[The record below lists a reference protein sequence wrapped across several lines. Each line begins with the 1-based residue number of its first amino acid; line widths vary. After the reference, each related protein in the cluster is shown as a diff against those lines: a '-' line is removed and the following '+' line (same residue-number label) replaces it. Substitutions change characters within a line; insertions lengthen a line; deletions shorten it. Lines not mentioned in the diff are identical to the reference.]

1 MERIITIGE
10 LAEIL
15 NTEEVLKQNGFSL
28 DDKVEVKISN
38 RTMTVRSLNDD
49 ERAKKIAALT
59 REIFDERREV
69 FVELAKG
76 HQ

>member
-1 MERIITIGE
+1 MEQIITIGE
-10 LAEIL
+10 LAELL
-15 NTEEVLKQNGFSL
+15 NTEEILNQNGVSL

-38 RTMTVRSLNDD
+38 RTLSVRSLSEE

-59 REIFDERREV
+59 REIFDERRDV

>member
-49 ERAKKIAALT
+49 ERVKKIAVLT